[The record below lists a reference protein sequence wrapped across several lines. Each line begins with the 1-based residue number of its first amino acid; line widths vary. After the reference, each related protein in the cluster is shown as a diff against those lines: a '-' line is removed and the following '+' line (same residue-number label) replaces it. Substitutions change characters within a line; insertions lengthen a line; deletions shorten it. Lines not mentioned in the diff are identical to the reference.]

1 MNQKVRVGGQ
11 TLRRTGNRWQAGG
24 VDLKV
29 VGQTFEVDQ
38 KCGSKL
44 QGSLQR
50 SGGSSFKTEKQNS
63 PPPPPPP
70 TPPPPKKM
78 SLDFLT
84 LICTHKPLVLLH
96 IFCFHATNSAFYKC
110 LPKIIVHRGPDSYV
124 PAYCIG
130 YSLEA
135 MVASFLF

>member
-1 MNQKVRVGGQ
+1 VGASF
-11 TLRRTGNRWQAGG
+11 RE
-24 VDLKV
+24 VCKE
-29 VGQTFEVDQ
+29 VGEAL
-38 KCGSKL
+38 SKL
-44 QGSLQR
+44 KS
-50 SGGSSFKTEKQNS
+50 KTA
-63 PPPPPPP
+63 PPP